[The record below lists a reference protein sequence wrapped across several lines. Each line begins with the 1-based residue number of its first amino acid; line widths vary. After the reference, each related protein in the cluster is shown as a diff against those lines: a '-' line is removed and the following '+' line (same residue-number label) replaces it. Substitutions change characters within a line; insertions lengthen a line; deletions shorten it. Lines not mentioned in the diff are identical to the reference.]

1 MLPRN
6 TTLTVEKGVNME
18 FRLGAR
24 RAVLVAAGLVASLGL
39 AACASTDAASSSSSG
54 GDGKKEVDLALVAYS
69 TPQAAYEKITAAFQ
83 KTDAGKNV
91 KFTQSYG
98 ASGDQSR
105 AVASGL
111 PADFVMFSLETDM
124 TRLTEAGLVA
134 DDWNADQNKGIITKS
149 VVALVTRKGNPKNI
163 TTFADLTKPGV
174 DVITP
179 NPFSS
184 GGARWNIMAVYG
196 AETQAG
202 KSQAQASAFLTKVL
216 RNVSVQDDSARA
228 ALQTFTGGKG
238 DVLIS
243 YENEAIFAQQNGQDI
258 DYVVP
263 DDTLLIE
270 NPAAVTKNSK
280 HPKEAK
286 AFLDFVHSPEAQK
299 IFAANGY
306 RPVVDGADTAGQ
318 KFPTPSGLFTI
329 TDLGGWPEV
338 ATKYFDVDKGI
349 VTAIERRLGVSVEK
363 K

>member
-1 MLPRN
+1 M
-6 TTLTVEKGVNME
+6 EKGSLME
-18 FRLGAR
+18 FRTGR
-24 RAVLVAAGLVASLGL
+24 RRIALVAAGVSAALSL
-39 AACASTDAASSSSSG
+39 AACASTSG
-54 GDGKKEVDLALVAYS
+54 GSEAAPGDTKAKTVTLSLVAYS
-69 TPQAAYEKITAAFQ
+69 TPQAAYEKIIAAFQ
-83 KTDAGKNV
+83 KTPAGKNI

-105 AVASGL
+105 AVESGL
-111 PADFVMFSLETDM
+111 PADYVAFSLDTDM
-124 TRLTEAGLVA
+124 ERLVKDKIVA
-134 DDWNADQNKGIITKS
+134 PTWNTDQYKGEITNS

-163 TTFADLTKPGV
+163 KTFNDLAKKGV

-184 GGARWNIMAVYG
+184 GSARWNIMG
-196 AETQAG
+196 IWGSQTQSG
-202 KSQAQASAFLTKVL
+202 KTEAQATALLTKVMK
-216 RNVSVQDDSARA
+216 NVSVQDDSGRA

-243 YENEAIFAQQNGQDI
+243 YENDAIFAQQNGQDV

-270 NPAAVTKNSK
+270 NPAAVTANSK

-286 AFLDFVHSPEAQK
+286 AFLDYVHTPEAQA

-306 RPVVDGADTAGQ
+306 RPVVKGTDIGSQ

-329 TDLGGWPEV
+329 QDLGGWDAV
-338 ATKYFDVDKGI
+338 ATKFFDVDKGL
-349 VTAIERRLGVSVEK
+349 VTAIERSLGVSVEK